1 MLNVLRYAAYGW
13 LFALLAFCTRHRRGC
28 RCGQCQTETADR
40 RASGKQLCE
49 LVGAYFTDLDD
60 ARFIA
65 YAAQYD
71 VDALPAPQRQALEA
85 LAKRNPKL
93 LDDLLQDIQA

>member
-1 MLNVLRYAAYGW
+1 MSKVLRYAVYGW
-13 LFALLAFCTRHRRGC
+13 LLTLLAFCTRHRRGC

-49 LVGAYFTDLDD
+49 LVGAYYTDLND

-71 VDALPAPQRQALEA
+71 LDALPEQQRQAVEA
-85 LAKRNPKL
+85 LAKRNPRL

>member
-1 MLNVLRYAAYGW
+1 MSNLLRFAAYGW
-13 LFALLAFCTRHRRGC
+13 LLALLAFCTKHRRSC
-28 RCGQCQTETADR
+28 RCGQCKTENADR
-40 RASGKQLCE
+40 RVSGKQLCE
-49 LVGAYFTDLDD
+49 LLGAYYTDLDD

-71 VDALPAPQRQALEA
+71 PDALPASQRQALEG
-85 LAKRNPKL
+85 LARRNPKL